1 MTATDMP
8 ADAWLRAVEDDSTR
22 TAALRQAPPLVARRR
37 REGRHPQA
45 LDVVPRALRDA
56 RGTDLLARLGG
67 QQALLTLDLADP
79 ADGADPTA
87 GARTS
92 TGAEGLDRAA
102 RRDAARTLADAAD
115 RALAVGRAAAAAD
128 HLLQALHV
136 LLHRSL
142 HTLDAP
148 SPLSRKDSGWLDPVT
163 RSAAYTRLHLRT
175 PGAPRTAAPGDRP
188 RVLLVTDG
196 NAHFLGEV
204 ERGLV
209 GAGARV
215 TRLDLTG
222 PRADGL
228 VPVPAVL
235 ARARLGDPAALAA
248 VDASATAP
256 EVAALLREADTVV
269 VDWCT
274 AAAVWA
280 SLVVPAGARL
290 VVRLHSIEA
299 FSVEPHLVDWSRVD
313 DVVLVGAQLE
323 SLVRHVVPALA
334 PARTRRGGPR
344 VHVVP
349 NPVAL
354 DGPPPDGR
362 TSFDKRPDAA
372 RTVAVVG
379 WAQPVKDPLW
389 ALEVLDELRQ
399 HDPRWRL
406 LLVGADYPEPQ
417 TAPARR
423 YRAQVLRRIEAAG
436 DAVRRV
442 GWTADLPEVLRD
454 AGYVLSSSRRESHGV
469 AFCEAVAAGCLPVA
483 RDWPDVAEF
492 GGAGEV
498 FPAGWVVRSPR
509 EAAARLL
516 ALAAEP
522 DAVRA
527 RTAADAA
534 GVVHARYGTAAVMP
548 RLLEVLVPAGSA
560 DGARSGGGTRPHL
573 VYVAIG
579 FPPAAKSS
587 AYRMRATANLFVD
600 RGWDVTVVTIDRHAW
615 DLEYGLDLSLLDL
628 VDPRVRIVELPLR
641 RADLDPDVRGY
652 SWFRAK
658 YPARWVRL
666 RHRLDT
672 IPFPEKVFGPWRRAL
687 ERGTEAVVRDRPA
700 DLLLVSPAPYTTL
713 AVARH
718 VRRRTGTPY
727 VVDFRDGWSV
737 DVLGAG
743 EAFGARTR
751 RGRWERRVLTGA
763 EAVCTV
769 NEPIAEFYRQR
780 YPELASRVHV
790 ARNGFDADLGT
801 DLAVARRPDP
811 AAGLAFG
818 YLGTVNLTPAHLS
831 LVVDAW
837 TAARAQ
843 DEVLARSTLTFR
855 GHVGAGWAAGANG
868 NAAVIARAGVH
879 GVTYGGPVAK
889 ADVAAT
895 YGRWDALLLALAG
908 GRFVT
913 SGKVYEYMA
922 TGLPVLSAHEM
933 PHAAQDVLEGYPL
946 WVRPPGLTVEALR
959 DGFVETARRAL
970 SASEEDRA
978 AARDHAGRFERSLQL
993 DPVVAMLDERFGRRD
1008 PARRTEDGP
1017 APAAPAD
1024 RRPAPAGVR
1033 R

>member
-1 MTATDMP
+1 MHADVHTDTHTDTHTDVRTEMS
-8 ADAWLRAVEDDSTR
+8 AGAWLRAVDDDRTR
-22 TAALRQAPPLVARRR
+22 TAALRLAPSLVDGLR
-37 REGRHPQA
+37 REGRHAQA
-45 LDVVPRALRDA
+45 LDVVARALRQA
-56 RGTDLLARLGG
+56 RGADLLARLGG
-67 QQALLTLDLADP
+67 QQVLLDLDLT
-79 ADGADPTA
+79 DTSGGDA
-87 GARTS
+87 GA
-92 TGAEGLDRAA
+92 AEDPDRAA
-102 RRDAARTLADAAD
+102 VRAAARTLADAAD
-115 RALAVGRAAAAAD
+115 RALAVGRTAAAAD

-148 SPLSRKDSGWLDPVT
+148 SPLSRKESGWLDPVT

-175 PGAPRTAAPGDRP
+175 PRATGTPDARDRP
-188 RVLLVTDG
+188 RVLLLTDG

-204 ERGLV
+204 EKGLV
-209 GAGARV
+209 GAGASV

-222 PRADGL
+222 PRADGV
-228 VPVPAVL
+228 VPAPAVL
-235 ARARLGDPAALAA
+235 ARARLGDPAARAA
-248 VDASATAP
+248 VGASAAAP
-256 EVAALLREADTVV
+256 EVAALLDEADTVV

-280 SLVVPAGARL
+280 SLVVRPGARL
-290 VVRLHSIEA
+290 VVRLHSVEA

-313 DVVLVGAQLE
+313 DVVLVGGQLE

-362 TSFDKRPDAA
+362 VPSAAGPDAA

-389 ALEVLDELRQ
+389 ALEVLDELRR

-406 LLVGADYPEPQ
+406 LLVGADWTEPQ
-417 TAPARR
+417 LPPGRR
-423 YRAQVLRRIEAAG
+423 YRAEVLRRIAAAG
-436 DAVRRV
+436 DAVVRT

-469 AFCEAVAAGCLPVA
+469 AFCEAVAAGCLPVT

-492 GGAGEV
+492 GGAAAV
-498 FPAGWVVRSPR
+498 FPAEWVVRSPQ
-509 EAAARLL
+509 EAAARVL

-522 DAVRA
+522 DDVRA
-527 RTAADAA
+527 RTAAEAA
-534 GVVHARYGTAAVMP
+534 AVVRARYGTTAVLP
-548 RLLEVLVPAGSA
+548 RLLDVLVPAARGAA
-560 DGARSGGGTRPHL
+560 DGVRPGDDARPHL

-641 RADLDPDVRGY
+641 RADLDPDVRAY

-658 YPARWVRL
+658 HPTRWVRL

-672 IPFPEKVFGPWRRAL
+672 IPFPEKVFGPWRRTL

-737 DVLGAG
+737 DVLGEG
-743 EAFGARTR
+743 EAFGPRTR
-751 RGRWERRVLTGA
+751 RGRWERRVLAGA

-769 NEPIAEFYRQR
+769 NEPIAAFYRER

-837 TAARAQ
+837 AAAREQ

-946 WVRPPGLTVEALR
+946 WVRPPALTAEALR
-959 DGFVETARRAL
+959 DGFVETARRVL
-970 SASEEDRA
+970 SASEDDRA
-978 AARDHAGRFERSLQL
+978 AARDHASRFERSLQL
-993 DPVVAMLDERFGRRD
+993 DPVVAMLDDRFG
-1008 PARRTEDGP
+1008 A
-1017 APAAPAD
+1017 
-1024 RRPAPAGVR
+1024 VR
-1033 R
+1033 

>member
-1 MTATDMP
+1 MP
-8 ADAWLRAVEDDSTR
+8 AQDWLRAVDDDRTR
-22 TAALRQAPPLVARRR
+22 TAALRQAPLLVDRLRRD
-37 REGRHPQA
+37 GRQA
-45 LDVVPRALRDA
+45 EAVDVVDRALRHA
-56 RGTDLLARLGG
+56 RGSDLLARLGG
-67 QQALLTLDLADP
+67 QQALLALDLVDTSAGSTS
-79 ADGADPTA
+79 ADGPN
-87 GARTS
+87 S
-92 TGAEGLDRAA
+92 TGAERVDRATILA
-102 RRDAARTLADAAD
+102 AARTLADAAD

-142 HTLDAP
+142 HTLDTP
-148 SPLSRKDSGWLDPVT
+148 SPLSHKGSGWLDPVI
-163 RSAAYTRLHLRT
+163 RSAAYTRLHQRT
-175 PGAPRTAAPGDRP
+175 QAAEGAPAPVDRP

-228 VPVPAVL
+228 VPAPVVL
-235 ARARLGDPAALAA
+235 ARARLGDPAAGAA
-248 VDASATAP
+248 VDASAAAP
-256 EVAALLREADTVV
+256 EVAALLREADVVV

-280 SLVVPAGARL
+280 SLVVPPGARL
-290 VVRLHSIEA
+290 VVRLHSVEA

-313 DVVLVGAQLE
+313 DVVLVGGQLE

-334 PARTRRGGPR
+334 PARTRRGGPL

-354 DGPPPDGR
+354 DGPPPDGHASR
-362 TSFDKRPDAA
+362 AERPDAA

-389 ALEVLDELRQ
+389 ALEVLDELRR

-406 LLVGADYPEPQ
+406 LLVGADYADPQ
-417 TAPARR
+417 LPPGRR
-423 YRAQVLRRIEAAG
+423 YRAEVLRRIAAAG
-436 DAVRRV
+436 DAVIRT

-469 AFCEAVAAGCLPVA
+469 AFCEAVTAGCLPVA

-498 FPAGWVVRSPR
+498 FPAEWVVRSPQ
-509 EAAARLL
+509 EAAARVL

-522 DAVRA
+522 DDVRTRTAAQAAGLVRA
-527 RTAADAA
+527 R
-534 GVVHARYGTAAVMP
+534 YGSAAVLP
-548 RLLEVLVPAGSA
+548 RLLDVLVPPARTGA
-560 DGARSGGGTRPHL
+560 DGARPGTRPHL

-652 SWFRAK
+652 SWFRARH
-658 YPARWVRL
+658 PARWVRL

-743 EAFGARTR
+743 EAFGTRTR
-751 RGRWERRVLTGA
+751 RGRWERRVLAGA

-769 NEPIAEFYRQR
+769 NEPIAQFYRDR

-837 TAARAQ
+837 VAARQ
-843 DEVLARSTLTFR
+843 RDEVLARSTLTFR

-946 WVRPPGLTVEALR
+946 WVRPPALTAEALR

-970 SASEEDRA
+970 SASEADRA

-993 DPVVAMLDERFGRRD
+993 DPVVAMLDDRFGRRNPLQHTQD
-1008 PARRTEDGP
+1008 VPPPAT
-1017 APAAPAD
+1017 PAAA
-1024 RRPAPAGVR
+1024 RPTPAGVSR
-1033 R
+1033 